1 MSKRLRGDQR
11 DHKNP
16 VALLLFA
23 GTIAG
28 LAVLGGGGGGA
39 LRSEVA
45 CAAPNAPLTCSGT
58 PTTAALTPTF
68 LPPGQCV
75 VPRYLRIAVV
85 GDYGAC
91 TEDEARCLYEAS
103 VARAIV
109 QTKPDAVIAVG
120 DLNYSHGHD
129 GPAGHPPPSGSNP
142 AHISQ
147 NNLRVFPPELFP
159 TPLATLPPPR
169 SGWPAALAFPP
180 LTPYPSEGVELYETF
195 IEGNRFLPTWGNH
208 DYRYDNANP
217 AKAFF
222 QRADTYAVQVGPV
235 IFVAVD
241 SNEASVTGNNR
252 DGEAVAAGA
261 DPPSLAEQEPAVVQW
276 LDTARA
282 CWRVVFMHHP
292 AYSRGVAGGGT
303 IREPYPGIREFI
315 DNVNDALSADK
326 QIDVVL
332 AGHLHALEA
341 LRKDGGA
348 YVLSGAGGENLYRL
362 ESPTDPGVD
371 RLPPSN
377 DESHGFFLLDFWFKP
392 NNDSMRIALVTV
404 DETNPGEENWYDRY
418 SSKQHLIAW
427 QTPVGSTTPCAE
439 YPWCEQSEACEDI
452 GATPTPMSTSIA
464 TCEGNPTQCFSLFK
478 WFQAERPSCDEE
490 RRLIRAKIT
499 LPICTS
505 VACTPAICCPVQAV
519 GRNLYGHHM
528 ARICLE
534 PVYVY
539 PPSGPPVIT
548 HFEGYSDC
556 IFDEFTTPLQ
566 WSVHEIGTTDCSYS
580 CSSNGKRLQVE
591 YFCCEC
597 FALIP
602 TNTPTP
608 DALIDD

>member
-1 MSKRLRGDQR
+1 
-11 DHKNP
+11 
-16 VALLLFA
+16 
-23 GTIAG
+23 
-28 LAVLGGGGGGA
+28 
-39 LRSEVA
+39 
-45 CAAPNAPLTCSGT
+45 
-58 PTTAALTPTF
+58 
-68 LPPGQCV
+68 
-75 VPRYLRIAVV
+75 VPRFLRIAVV

-109 QTKPDAVIAVG
+109 QAKPDAVIAVG

-129 GPAGHPPPSGSNP
+129 GPAGHPPPLGPNP
-142 AHISQ
+142 VHISQ

-159 TPLATLPPPR
+159 TPLSTLPPPR
-169 SGWPAALAFPP
+169 SGWPAARAFPP
-180 LTPYPSEGVELYETF
+180 SPPYPTEGVELYERY

-208 DYRYDNANP
+208 DCRYDNANP
-217 AKAFF
+217 AKEFF

-241 SNEASVTGNNR
+241 SNVASVTGNNK
-252 DGEAVAAGA
+252 DTEAIAALA
-261 DPPSLAEQEPAVVQW
+261 DPPSLAEQEAAVVQW

-292 AYSRGVAGGGT
+292 AYSSGNSASR
-303 IREPYPGIREFI
+303 RERNPYPGIREFI
-315 DNVNDALSADK
+315 DNVNGALSADK

-341 LRKDGGA
+341 LRKNGAA
-348 YVLSGAGGENLYRL
+348 YVLSGAGGENLYALNAPVGTGIERL
-362 ESPTDPGVD
+362 
-371 RLPPSN
+371 RRN

-392 NNDSMRIALVTV
+392 YNDAMRIALVTV
-404 DETNPGEENWYDRY
+404 DETNPEAENWYDRY
-418 SSKQHLIAW
+418 TSKQHLVSLPW
-427 QTPVGSTTPCAE
+427 HTPVGSTTPCAE
-439 YPWCEQSEACEDI
+439 YPWCEQSEDCVDL
-452 GATPTPMSTSIA
+452 GATPTPMSTSVA
-464 TCEGNPTQCFSLFK
+464 TCDGNPTQCFSLWK
-478 WFQAERPSCDEE
+478 WFDVDRPSCQDE

-505 VACTPAICCPVQAV
+505 APCLPATCCPVQASA
-519 GRNLYGHHM
+519 RNQFGHIV

-539 PPSGPPVIT
+539 PPFGPPIIT
-548 HFEGYSDC
+548 HFEGYTEC

-566 WSVHEIGTTDCSYS
+566 WSVEELGSTDCSYS
-580 CSSNGKRLQVE
+580 CQANGKRLQVE

-597 FALIP
+597 FAVIP

-608 DALIDD
+608 SALTDD